1 MKAIRRSLLPLLAL
15 STAAIS
21 GFALPACGASE
32 PGEEE
37 TTVDDVTAAGVPED
51 VFLTNVLGNA
61 KCTLVVKGKRLNAK
75 GTGACPTK
83 LSAILDRLEG
93 VAVAAPAPTGSG
105 SAVPSGSA
113 TGSGSAAP
121 SPAPTPATKPEF
133 FVVSELGD
141 KPALDNAYRFVV
153 AGGAGATSDKL
164 YIASFASGNGAPQD
178 GTEVMAWSEKIQA
191 FVYWKEENGTW
202 VRKGDGTMVPSQAKG
217 AKPTFECMS
226 CHTSGGPIMKELH
239 DSWANWTST
248 WMTVSDPKS
257 PDATFNRMFS
267 KVTRADDMEKRV
279 IASEHLHTKGRVTR
293 AKTAGDL
300 KGVLTQLFCDVGEG
314 TLIAAHSKNSQR
326 FGTVS
331 TFSSMLPG
339 AFVVSPLLRAPR
351 TGTGVELGLEQS
363 VAFKLPTI
371 DSLSVESKAYSETLT
386 KFESKIGGQSGDSI
400 FPMNGPEKS
409 YADVDAVQ
417 ELVRQGLVDAD
428 FVADV
433 LMTDFTTPAFS
444 APRCALADA
453 LPATWKDPADLKAQ
467 FGANLAKSTAR
478 GAKGLAARIAKTD
491 DAAAHT
497 ATLEAYGKACADR
510 KTASA
515 ATFTEDTLRMLSQ
528 RRAEFV
534 DVYHNLVES
543 DSLLPSDNL
552 GSKPGAQRFNGTTCV
567 LEAQSAKFVGED

>member
-15 STAAIS
+15 STAALS
-21 GFALPACGASE
+21 GFVLPACGGSDTPA
-32 PGEEE
+32 EEE

-51 VFLTNVLGNA
+51 TFLTNVLA
-61 KCTLVVKGKRLNAK
+61 SSKCTIVHKGKRINAK

-93 VAVAAPAPTGSG
+93 VAPAAPAPTTSGSASAAPTGSG
-105 SAVPSGSA
+105 SAAP
-113 TGSGSAAP
+113 AP
-121 SPAPTPATKPEF
+121 SAPATKPEF

-141 KPALDNAYRFVV
+141 KPSLQNAYRFVV
-153 AGGAGATSDKL
+153 AGGAGVSSDKL
-164 YIASFASGNGAPQD
+164 YIASFASGQGAPQD

-191 FVYWKEENGTW
+191 FVYWKEENGAW
-202 VRKGDGTMVPSQAKG
+202 VRKGDGSMVPSAAKG

-248 WMTVSDPKS
+248 WMTVTDPKS

-267 KVTRADDMEKRV
+267 KVTRADDMERRI
-279 IASEHLHTKGRVTR
+279 IASEHLHVKGRVDR
-293 AKTAGDL
+293 AKKEGNL

-363 VAFKLPTI
+363 LKMSLPQV
-371 DSLSVESKAYSETLT
+371 DSLSVDAKAYGETLA
-386 KFESKIGGQSGDSI
+386 KFDSKIGGEKGDSI

-409 YADVDAVQ
+409 YADIDAVQ
-417 ELVRQGLVDAD
+417 ELLRQGLVDAD

-467 FGANLAKSTAR
+467 FGAALATSTAR

-491 DAAAHT
+491 DTAAHT
-497 ATLEAYGKACADR
+497 ATLEVYGKACADR

-515 ATFTEDTLRMLSQ
+515 AAFTEDTLRMLSQ
-528 RRAEFV
+528 RRVEFV

-552 GSKPGAQRFNGTTCV
+552 GSKIGGQRFNGTTCV
-567 LEAQSAKFVGED
+567 LEAQTAKFVGED

>member
-1 MKAIRRSLLPLLAL
+1 MKAIRRSLLPLFAL
-15 STAAIS
+15 STAIVS
-21 GFALPACGASE
+21 GFALPACGSDA
-32 PGEEE
+32 
-37 TTVDDVTAAGVPED
+37 TTEDEDTSTEDITVAGVPED
-51 VFLTNVLGNA
+51 TFLTTVLGNA
-61 KCTLVVKGKRLNAK
+61 KCTIIVKGKRVANRK
-75 GTGACPTK
+75 GKEACPTT
-83 LSAILDRLEG
+83 LAALLDRLEG
-93 VAVAAPAPTGSG
+93 VAPAAPAPSASG
-105 SAVPSGSA
+105 SAPA
-113 TGSGSAAP
+113 PAP
-121 SPAPTPATKPEF
+121 SAGTTVKPEF
-133 FVVSELGD
+133 FVVSENGD
-141 KPALDNAYRFVV
+141 KPSLDNTYRFVI
-153 AGGAGATSDKL
+153 AGGAGVPTDKL
-164 YIASFASGNGAPQD
+164 YVASFASGKGAPQG

-191 FVYWKEENGTW
+191 FVYYRESGGAWE
-202 VRKGDGTMVPSQAKG
+202 RMGDGTMVPSSAKG
-217 AKPTFECMS
+217 AQPTFQCMN
-226 CHTSGGPIMKELH
+226 CHTSGAPIMKELH

-248 WMTVSDPKS
+248 WMTVVDPKS

-267 KVTRADDMEKRV
+267 KVVRADDMEKR
-279 IASEHLHTKGRVTR
+279 IISSTHMHSKGRVER
-293 AKTAGDL
+293 AKAGGDL

-363 VAFKLPTI
+363 VGLKLPTV
-371 DSLSVESKAYSETLT
+371 DSLSVDSKAYSDTLT
-386 KFESKIGGQSGDSI
+386 KFASKIGGQAGDSI

-444 APRCALADA
+444 SARCGLAEA
-453 LPATWKDPADLKAQ
+453 LPKTWKDPADLKAQ

-497 ATLEAYGKACADR
+497 ATLEAYGKACSDR

-515 ATFTEDTLRMLSQ
+515 AAFTEDTLRILSQ
-528 RRAEFV
+528 RRAEFI

-567 LEAQSAKFVGED
+567 LEPATAKFVGEE

>member
-1 MKAIRRSLLPLLAL
+1 MKAIRRSLLPLFAL
-15 STAAIS
+15 STAIVS
-21 GFALPACGASE
+21 GFALPACGSDATT
-32 PGEEE
+32 EEE
-37 TTVDDVTAAGVPED
+37 DTSIEDITVAGVPD
-51 VFLTNVLGNA
+51 DTFLSSVLGNA
-61 KCTLVVKGKRLNAK
+61 KCTIIVKGKRVSNRK
-75 GTGACPTK
+75 GTEACPTT
-83 LSAILDRLEG
+83 LSALLDRLEG
-93 VAVAAPAPTGSG
+93 VAPAAPAPSASG
-105 SAVPSGSA
+105 SAPA
-113 TGSGSAAP
+113 PAP
-121 SPAPTPATKPEF
+121 SAGTTVKPEF
-133 FVVSELGD
+133 FVVSENGD
-141 KPALDNAYRFVV
+141 KPALDNAYRFVI
-153 AGGAGATSDKL
+153 AGGAGVPTDKL
-164 YIASFASGNGAPQD
+164 YVASFASGNGAPQA

-191 FVYWKEENGTW
+191 FVYYREKGGAWE
-202 VRKGDGTMVPSQAKG
+202 RMGDGTMVPSSAKG
-217 AKPTFECMS
+217 AQPTFQCMN
-226 CHTSGGPIMKELH
+226 CHTSGAPIMKELH

-248 WMTVSDPKS
+248 WMTVVDPKS

-267 KVTRADDMEKRV
+267 KVQRADDMEKR
-279 IASEHLHTKGRVTR
+279 IISSTHMHSKGRVDR
-293 AKTAGDL
+293 AKTEGDL

-363 VAFKLPTI
+363 VGLKLPTV
-371 DSLSVESKAYSETLT
+371 DSLSVDSKAYSDTLT
-386 KFESKIGGQSGDSI
+386 KFASKIGGQAGDSI

-417 ELVRQGLVDAD
+417 ELLRQGLVDAD

-444 APRCALADA
+444 SARCGLAEA
-453 LPATWKDPADLKAQ
+453 LPKTWKDPADLKAQ

-515 ATFTEDTLRMLSQ
+515 AAFTEDTLRILSQ
-528 RRAEFV
+528 RRAEFI

-567 LEAQSAKFVGED
+567 LEPATAKFVGEE